1 LERSSYQQIDH
12 VLLQQVEEL
21 CSGESVH
28 LHANLATAY
37 RSAVEQYRLT
47 GDKEFQAIAEDAYVE
62 LRILLIKLR
71 QQKAAFVRWE

>member
-1 LERSSYQQIDH
+1 MERSSYQQIDH

-28 LHANLATAY
+28 LHANLAAAY

-47 GDKEFQAIAEDAYVE
+47 DDEEFQAIAADAYLE
-62 LRILLIKLR
+62 LRILLAKLR